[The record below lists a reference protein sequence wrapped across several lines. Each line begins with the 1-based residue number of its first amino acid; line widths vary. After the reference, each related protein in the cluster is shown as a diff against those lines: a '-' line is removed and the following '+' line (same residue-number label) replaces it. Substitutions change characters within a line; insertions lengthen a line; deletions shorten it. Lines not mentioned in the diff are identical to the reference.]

1 MKICDPTGVTS
12 KKRDCHASSP
22 SMGGLAGKTVGILSN
37 LWPSYEGMIV
47 RFREQLVDEHQV
59 SRVNYYEI
67 PRTRAASD
75 ELLQRVASECDAAIV
90 GLGN

>member
-1 MKICDPTGVTS
+1 MKICDPTGVTG
-12 KKRDCHASSP
+12 KKRDDHAP
-22 SMGGLAGKTVGILSN
+22 LVMGGLAGKTVGILSN

-47 RFREQLVDEHQV
+47 RFREQLLDQHRV

-75 ELLQRVASECDAAIV
+75 ELLRRVASECDAAIV